1 MNGIEI
7 TYRREGDVLLPIL
20 ETEEAERSV
29 NLTKFGLLRKQYLKE
44 QFPARYNSLCM
55 TEELMRHCLD
65 IQEQALEMKD
75 TLTEQLRRQY
85 KPPEKTDFMANVRY
99 NNQISD
105 MADEIVIRE
114 IVYGK

>member
-1 MNGIEI
+1 MNGVEI
-7 TYRREGDVLLPIL
+7 TYRQEGEVLLPNL
-20 ETEEAERSV
+20 ETSEAERSV

-44 QFPARYNSLCM
+44 QYPARYNFLCM
-55 TEELMRHCLD
+55 MEELMQHCLT
-65 IQEQALEMKD
+65 IEREAQEMKD
-75 TLTEQLRRQY
+75 TLTEQLHRQY
-85 KPPEKTDFMANVRY
+85 QPPEKTNFMANVQY